1 MTNNRKS
8 KKRMLG
14 ITLALAAVLILAATF
29 AWFTSTDKVQNKFKT
44 GALPD
49 GSVKIVEDF
58 TEPDPWQP
66 GMEVKKEVG
75 VLSNSD
81 VPVLVR
87 LTFDEALQ
95 KMVAD
100 GNALK
105 QDLVSAPITDDN
117 TKVPVP
123 AIDYA
128 AAGYRTPAEL
138 GLTFDATGL
147 PAGMSVLGKKTI
159 GENYEFAIFR
169 TENGQFYKNTAD
181 FKLENGVLTVSNI
194 QYAYYTLGAK
204 NTVAWTDAKPA
215 AADTVKSQLDDKILL
230 GYSAHVN
237 AAKPED
243 GKWAYEPETGYF
255 YYIGKLAPGAM
266 TPEILTTVK
275 LDGSADNTY
284 QLMDYQLD
292 VKIEALQA
300 TKEAVED
307 GGFAGIS
314 DAIKA
319 ALLAVL

>member
-29 AWFTSTDKVQNKFKT
+29 AWFTSTDKVENKFKT

-58 TEPDPWQP
+58 PDEPLMP
-66 GMEVKKEVG
+66 GIAVKKEVG
-75 VLSNSD
+75 VLSNSN

-95 KMVAD
+95 KMIAD
-100 GNALK
+100 GNVLEQTLLDAK
-105 QDLVSAPITDDN
+105 STDS
-117 TKVPVP
+117 KHVPVP

-128 AAGYRTPAEL
+128 SAGYSDPTTLAGTGITSVEGVPA
-138 GLTFDATGL
+138 GLTL
-147 PAGMSVLGKKTI
+147 LGKKTI
-159 GENYEFAIFR
+159 GDQYELAIFR
-169 TENGQFYKNTAD
+169 EEDGKFFKNTAE
-181 FKLENGVLTVSNI
+181 FELENGVLTVSNI
-194 QYAYYTLGAK
+194 KYAYYTRGTE
-204 NTVAWTDAKPA
+204 NTVAWTVARPA

-230 GYSAHVN
+230 GYSADVN
-237 AAKPED
+237 AAQPEAD
-243 GKWAYEPETGYF
+243 KWAYEPETGYF
-255 YYIGKLAPGAM
+255 YFIGKLAPGAM

-307 GGFAGIS
+307 GGFAGMS